1 MGKEKDIKKNKI
13 KYQTEEQKEIVRF
26 VIVILVVLLSVG
38 LIYLATRAF
47 VTKDLFK
54 AKDETAEVINPGK
67 VNYDVAIMGEI
78 FNRPYNEYYVAIYN
92 KTDGK
97 YISDMSSMVYLYSNK
112 EKHLH
117 IYTVDLSNKMN
128 EGYYDPENVNVSA
141 QSLADMK
148 VGDITLLR
156 VKNGKITKYIV
167 DLDKMKAE
175 LGV

>member
-1 MGKEKDIKKNKI
+1 MGKENSKKNRI
-13 KYQTEEQKEIVRF
+13 KYQTDEQREIVRF
-26 VIVILVVLLSVG
+26 VLVILIVILSVG
-38 LIYLATRAF
+38 VIYLATRAF

-54 AKDETAEVINPGK
+54 AKNETTEAVNPG
-67 VNYDVAIMGEI
+67 VINYDVAIMGEI
-78 FNRPYNEYYVAIYN
+78 LNRPYNEYFVAIYN

-97 YISDMSSMVYLYSNK
+97 YISDMSSMVYLYSQK

-117 IYTVDLSNKMN
+117 IYTVDLANKMN
-128 EGYYDPENVNVSA
+128 EGYYDPEHVNEAAQNVSE
-141 QSLADMK
+141 MK

-156 VKNGKITKYIV
+156 VKNGKITKYIS

>member
-1 MGKEKDIKKNKI
+1 MGKEKVQKNRI

-26 VIVILVVLLSVG
+26 VIVILVVILCVG
-38 LIYLATRAF
+38 VIYIATRAF

-54 AKDETAEVINPGK
+54 NKDNTEEVVTPGAI
-67 VNYDVAIMGEI
+67 NYDVAIMGEI
-78 FNRPYNEYYVAIYN
+78 LNRPYNEYYVAIYN
-92 KTDGK
+92 KKDGK
-97 YISDMSSMVYLYSNK
+97 YISDMSSIVYLYSNK

-128 EGYYDPENVNVSA
+128 EGFYDPEHVNTGA
-141 QSLADMK
+141 QSVNEMK

-156 VKNGKITKYIV
+156 VKNGKITKYIE
-167 DLDKMKAE
+167 DLDKMKSE

>member
-1 MGKEKDIKKNKI
+1 MGKENVKKNKI

-26 VIVILVVLLSVG
+26 VIVIFVVLLSVG

-54 AKDETAEVINPGK
+54 AKVNQEEVVTPGTI
-67 VNYDVAIMGEI
+67 NYDVAIMGEI
-78 FNRPYNEYYVAIYN
+78 LNRPYNEYYVAIYN
-92 KTDGK
+92 KKDGK
-97 YISDMSSMVYLYSNK
+97 YISDMSSLVYLYSSK
-112 EKHLH
+112 DKHLH

-128 EGYYDPENVNVSA
+128 EEYYDPENVNTSA
-141 QSLADMK
+141 QSLSEMK

-156 VKNGKITKYIV
+156 IKNGKVAKYIV